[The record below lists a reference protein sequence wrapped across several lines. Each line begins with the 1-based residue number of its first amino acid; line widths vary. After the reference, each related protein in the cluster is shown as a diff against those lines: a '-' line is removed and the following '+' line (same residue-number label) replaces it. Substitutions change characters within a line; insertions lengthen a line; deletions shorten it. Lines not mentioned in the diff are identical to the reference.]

1 MYIWVDLLDTS
12 LEQKKKI
19 NILKEGFIN
28 MLLTEY
34 KQLLIITYFGYK
46 KIVIKQILY
55 LRAKALHFRK

>member
-34 KQLLIITYFGYK
+34 KQLLIITYFGHK
-46 KIVIKQILY
+46 KIVFKQILY